1 MFHVV
6 SRYALAWNFTALRCI
21 TPYLILLQYDYF
33 ALLCIYI
40 LLQYNIALHF
50 LQDLTLHYI
59 FFLGSHSLVA
69 EYAGQAIPGSP
80 LVTDI
85 YDANKVRIE
94 GARGGEVN
102 VPMVIDGRNWF
113 ALCMSVLILTS
124 IWINSVFIRGNYLMT
139 KHQEMALSNIVHEGL
154 AEGIFTITFYSLK
167 LAHFVLQ
174 GERWNQSTSMLHKW
188 MFQGVI
194 MFSISDDEEL

>member
-1 MFHVV
+1 M
-6 SRYALAWNFTALRCI
+6 
-21 TPYLILLQYDYF
+21 
-33 ALLCIYI
+33 
-40 LLQYNIALHF
+40 QYNIALHF

-124 IWINSVFIRGNYLMT
+124 I
-139 KHQEMALSNIVHEGL
+139 
-154 AEGIFTITFYSLK
+154 
-167 LAHFVLQ
+167 
-174 GERWNQSTSMLHKW
+174 
-188 MFQGVI
+188 
-194 MFSISDDEEL
+194 